1 MYAFRNVT
9 LDTKDYND
17 EEFMNLRE
25 PIYIKDVG
33 YRIKFLILKKIAV
46 WTHWLKKNFI
56 FQMLMMLFYFALV
69 L

>member
-1 MYAFRNVT
+1 
-9 LDTKDYND
+9 
-17 EEFMNLRE
+17 MNLRE